1 MTIQDFEPNSVDMLS
16 IVIVGNTQTKT
27 FNGRV
32 FTPRGYLIKKT
43 PNEIHPK

>member
-1 MTIQDFEPNSVDMLS
+1 MDIQDFEPDTVDMLS
-16 IVIVGNTQTKT
+16 IVIVGSTQTKT

-32 FTPRGYLIKKT
+32 FTPRGYLNNKT